1 MVNLNVSVPAG
12 QIPGNTLTVVTPSG
26 QSLTVIIPAGVAA
39 GGTFQI
45 TVPDNIAT
53 AAAVTMA
60 VPTEVPAPAVPVRAS
75 IDTGTP
81 VIGRAIGQ
89 AQANS
94 GLAPMETSVSRGPPQ
109 PTQRVKQAK
118 EAVFCTSAATMVF
131 SIFLIGTVGGI
142 LGLATSS
149 TISCCTTG
157 HIKLAKKAKEIRAL
171 AISALAFTATG
182 ALIVVA
188 IGGALLADGSN
199 CAAESPYDLDR
210 CSSYPSNIEPQPRD
224 IPYNGTKGPG
234 FVEAGGGN
242 SDYDPYSDGCSP
254 DYCMSPDGWGG
265 TDCFAPA
272 ERDEACTCSQGQ
284 ARVYAESPWE
294 GTTLYHYTCCTN
306 SGLDNPPV
314 VGESCGHHDSRYS
327 GAEFR
332 SSDCSGAPVRT
343 WYEPIFFSDEAS
355 AAGNCFTDDGSW
367 SVDNQWCD
375 DSGAQMRL
383 KYVDFPSVGDCTGA
397 ERYDQDH
404 PADGSCVDMED
415 GTSYRFYCGGHVD
428 EFPYAVESDVDDE
441 GGDNTKCRDY
451 GDDCCANQANG
462 EWATCEAGYY
472 PSHQPQSYDDCP
484 NYTCL
489 PGDDHD
495 YCPIT
500 REFCESD
507 EDLPDN
513 CNCGDCGYPACG
525 DCDCDH
531 YGEHCCTGNDH

>member
-1 MVNLNVSVPAG
+1 MVNMNVPVPAG
-12 QIPGNTLTVVTPSG
+12 NGPGNTLTVVTPSG

-45 TVPDNIAT
+45 TVPDT

-199 CAAESPYDLDR
+199 CAAESPYDLGR

-284 ARVYAESPWE
+284 ARVYDRSPWE
-294 GTTLYHYTCCTN
+294 DTTLYHYTCCTN
-306 SGLDNPPV
+306 SELDNPPV
-314 VGESCGHHDSRYS
+314 VGESCGHAGRRMEEKEIEQTLKFAALVGIEADKKHVMKARRLQQRTAQEQ
-327 GAEFR
+327 AE
-332 SSDCSGAPVRT
+332 
-343 WYEPIFFSDEAS
+343 YERCTALVETEMTADEQAYYETCRD
-355 AAGNCFTDDGSW
+355 GDDGW
-367 SVDNQWCD
+367 KVVCD
-375 DSGAQMRL
+375 LINLFQ
-383 KYVDFPSVGDCTGA
+383 PSSPS
-397 ERYDQDH
+397 R
-404 PADGSCVDMED
+404 
-415 GTSYRFYCGGHVD
+415 HV
-428 EFPYAVESDVDDE
+428 S
-441 GGDNTKCRDY
+441 
-451 GDDCCANQANG
+451 
-462 EWATCEAGYY
+462 
-472 PSHQPQSYDDCP
+472 
-484 NYTCL
+484 
-489 PGDDHD
+489 
-495 YCPIT
+495 
-500 REFCESD
+500 
-507 EDLPDN
+507 
-513 CNCGDCGYPACG
+513 
-525 DCDCDH
+525 
-531 YGEHCCTGNDH
+531 